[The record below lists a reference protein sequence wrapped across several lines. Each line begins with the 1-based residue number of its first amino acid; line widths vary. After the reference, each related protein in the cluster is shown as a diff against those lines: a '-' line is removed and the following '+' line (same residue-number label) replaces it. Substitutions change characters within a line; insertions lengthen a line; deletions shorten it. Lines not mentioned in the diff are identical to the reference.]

1 MLFGIL
7 RDSKGSCFCK
17 HKRCAMN
24 GENMASGFQN
34 PITIKDAIDKIHNRK
49 FLLPAIQRK
58 FTWSSNQIE
67 MLFDSILRG
76 YPINSFMVWRISDD
90 AIKSGYK
97 FYEFLTT
104 FREFYAEN
112 NKDIDTKGVPDF
124 EAIIDGQQ
132 RLTSLYIGLRGSY
145 AYKLPRKWWKDN
157 EECLPTRKLYLNLG
171 APIQQQYDNQKA
183 FDFRF
188 LSAFDLEK
196 YNKISDGTIWFEVGK
211 ILELDTVQKVMR
223 FLSENNLENNDY
235 AYDTLST
242 LFEAIHIKPLINYYL
257 QEEQEPDKVLDIFIR
272 TNSGGTPLSFSDLL
286 MSIASAN
293 WKKIDARKEID
304 KLVTEIYDIG
314 RPGFFIDKDFVL
326 KTCLVLF
333 VDNIKFQLKN
343 FTYEN
348 VNLFETNWEKVRKSI
363 IAAFTLFEKLGFNNT
378 TFRAKNAAIP
388 VIYYI
393 YYNNLSDVIVKPTYD
408 CDDKNAITKWLTL
421 TFIKSIFGGQTD
433 SVLVTMRRVLK
444 ENRNGKF
451 PSQELMDAF
460 KNDPARNYGF
470 DDEFLEGLLET
481 QKDSNDAFY
490 ILHLLYPNLDYYN
503 QDFHQDHLHPAT
515 IFYDKDKFANS
526 IPEADRIFASD
537 PKNWNGVAN
546 LQLLNSLMNESKKDI
561 PLTDWVKKHGID
573 KKTLFINDDTSLEI
587 TDFKQFILERKKNLK
602 FYLKNIVGTN

>member
-1 MLFGIL
+1 MLLNFACRNLLWSSTGTFSSL
-7 RDSKGSCFCK
+7 LGG
-17 HKRCAMN
+17 RCMS
-24 GENMASGFQN
+24 SGFQN
-34 PITIKDAIDKIHNRK
+34 PITIKDAIDKIHGRQ

-58 FTWSSNQIE
+58 FTWSSSQIE

-76 YPINSFMVWRISDD
+76 YPINSFMLWKISD
-90 AIKSGYK
+90 AEIKSGYK

-104 FREFYAEN
+104 YREFFAEN

-124 EAIIDGQQ
+124 EAVIDGQQ

-145 AYKLPRKWWKDN
+145 AYKMPRKWWKDT
-157 EECLPTRKLYLNLG
+157 EDCLPTRKLYLNLG
-171 APIQQQYDNQKA
+171 ELVNQQYDNQKA

-188 LSAFDLEK
+188 LSKADLEK
-196 YNKISDGTIWFEVGK
+196 ISKNQDDSFWFEVGK
-211 ILELDTVQKVMR
+211 ILDMNSAKKVMR
-223 FLSENNLENNDY
+223 FLTENDLDENDY

-242 LFEAIHIKPLINYYL
+242 LYEAVHVKRLINYYL

-304 KLVTEIYDIG
+304 SIVTEIYGIG
-314 RPGFFIDKDFVL
+314 RPGFLIDKDFVL

-348 VNLFETNWEKVRKSI
+348 VQLFETNWDKVKKSI
-363 IAAFTLFEKLGFNNT
+363 VAAFTLFEKLGFNNS

-393 YYNNLSDVIVKPTYD
+393 YYNNLADSIIKATYD
-408 CDDKNAITKWLTL
+408 ADDKKTITKWLTL
-421 TFIKSIFGGQTD
+421 TFIKSVFGGQTD
-433 SVLVTMRRVLK
+433 TVLVSMRRVLK
-444 ENRNGKF
+444 DTENKKF
-451 PSQELMDAF
+451 PAQELMDAF
-460 KNDPARNYGF
+460 KNDPARNYSF
-470 DDEFLEGLLET
+470 DDEFLNGLLEA

-490 ILHLLYPNLDYYN
+490 VLHLLYPNLDYYN

-515 IFYDKDKFANS
+515 TFYDLEKLVDS
-526 IPEADRIFASD
+526 IPEADREFAAD
-537 PKNWNGVAN
+537 TRNWNSVAN
-546 LQLLNSLMNESKKDI
+546 LQLLNGLMNESKNDT
-561 PLTDWVKKHGID
+561 PLIEWVAKNNLEKKS
-573 KKTLFINDDTSLEI
+573 LLVSDDTSLEVK
-587 TDFKQFILERKKNLK
+587 DFKEFIVKRRLFLK
-602 FYLKNIVGTN
+602 EYLKNMVGSN